1 MSPAPSSTRHEGGI
15 DVATNLRNFR
25 CDEELWRAFV
35 AACRE
40 AGTDASAQIR
50 AMIEDWLNS

>member
-1 MSPAPSSTRHEGGI
+1 M
-15 DVATNLRNFR
+15 ATNLRNFR